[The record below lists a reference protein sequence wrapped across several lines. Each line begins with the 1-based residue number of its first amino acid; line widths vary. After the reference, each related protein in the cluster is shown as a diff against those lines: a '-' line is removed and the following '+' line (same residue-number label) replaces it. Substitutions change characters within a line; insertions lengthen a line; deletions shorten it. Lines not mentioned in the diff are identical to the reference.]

1 MKKLL
6 LTAILP
12 LMISCAKKE
21 KIDLAKSSLNEPIA
35 NTVSYDDNLSIG
47 IETVEY
53 PFSLILEV
61 EKSANYSFDGI
72 DLKGQRVMFQIDSEK
87 LKTDSITRFGGGH
100 VNLKPVK
107 NESDLN
113 RVLKNYSAESK
124 IYGVRIEMTTPELK
138 AEILAKIVATYGKGI
153 KNPNT
158 DNGIYWNIKKENKY
172 IFFAPDY
179 QRLIIVNNSNLSKT
193 CYWDIM
199 NGMIDFGGCDNEKY
213 MAELVKNS
221 TNPEDVK
228 GKPVIKID
236 KNWNI
241 NGLVLGKTNE
251 EEFVKSATNKGFERM
266 SEFDGGTG
274 NVSQIMHQDNYHDFY
289 LYFSANKVDPEN
301 QKGNLIQGYA
311 INDFRKVN
319 ISFENGLKV
328 GQKFADVVKLF
339 DKTSIKNFDELKFSN
354 YIEIKNQT
362 YTATLNFDENMLL
375 SGMYVK

>member
-12 LMISCAKKE
+12 LMISCTKKE
-21 KIDLAKSSLNEPIA
+21 QIDLAKSSLNEPVKNVI
-35 NTVSYDDNLSIG
+35 SYDNDLFIG
-47 IETVEY
+47 VQTVEY
-53 PFSLILEV
+53 PFSLLLEV
-61 EKSANYSFDGI
+61 ENSANYTFDGI
-72 DLKGQRVMFQIDSEK
+72 DLKGQRVIFQIGSEK

-100 VNLKPVK
+100 VDLKPIK
-107 NESDLN
+107 NENDLN
-113 RVLKNYSAESK
+113 AALKSYGAESK

-138 AEILAKIVATYGKGI
+138 AEILKKIEAKYGKGT

-158 DNGIYWNIKKENKY
+158 DNGLYWNIKKENKY

-179 QRLIIVNNSNLSKT
+179 KRLIIVNNSNLSKT

-221 TNPEDVK
+221 TKPEDVK

-251 EEFVKSATNKGFERM
+251 EELVKSATNKSFERM
-266 SEFDGGTG
+266 SEFDGSTG
-274 NVSQIMHQDNYHDFY
+274 NVSQIIYQDNYHDFY
-289 LYFSANKVDPEN
+289 FYLSANKANPEN
-301 QKGNLIQGYA
+301 QKGNLINGYA
-311 INDFRKVN
+311 INDFRKVA
-319 ISFENGLKV
+319 ITFENGLKV
-328 GQKFADVVKLF
+328 GQKFADIVKSL
-339 DKTSIKNFDELKFSN
+339 DKTSIKNYDDLKFSN

-362 YTATLNFDENMLL
+362 YTVTLNFDENMLL

>member
-12 LMISCAKKE
+12 LMISCTKKE
-21 KIDLAKSSLNEPIA
+21 KIDLAKSNLNEPIA
-35 NTVSYDDNLSIG
+35 NMIRYDDDLSIG
-47 IETVEY
+47 VETVEY
-53 PFSLILEV
+53 PFSLLLEV
-61 EKSANYSFDGI
+61 EKSENYSFDGI
-72 DLKGQRVMFQIDSEK
+72 DLKGQRVIFQIGSEK

-100 VNLKPVK
+100 IDLKPVK

-113 RVLKNYSAESK
+113 GVLKNYSAENK
-124 IYGVRIEMTTPELK
+124 IYGVRIEMTTPEIK
-138 AEILAKIVATYGKGI
+138 AEILKKIEAKYGKGN

-158 DNGIYWNIKKENKY
+158 DNGLYWNIKKENKY

-179 QRLIIVNNSNLSKT
+179 KRLIIVNNSNLSKT

-221 TNPEDVK
+221 TKPEDVK
-228 GKPVIKID
+228 NKPAIKID

-241 NGLVLGKTNE
+241 NGLILGKTNE
-251 EEFVKSATNKGFERM
+251 EEFAKSATNKSFERL
-266 SEFDGGTG
+266 SEFDGSTG
-274 NVSQIMHQDNYHDFY
+274 KVSQIMYQDKYHDFY
-289 LYFSANKVDPEN
+289 FYFSANKVDSEN
-301 QKGNLIQGYA
+301 QKGNLVNGYA

-319 ISFENGLKV
+319 ISFENSLKV

-339 DKTSIKNFDELKFSN
+339 DKASIKNFDDLKFSN
-354 YIEIKNQT
+354 YIEIKNQV
-362 YTATLNFDENMLL
+362 YTATLNFDENMLF